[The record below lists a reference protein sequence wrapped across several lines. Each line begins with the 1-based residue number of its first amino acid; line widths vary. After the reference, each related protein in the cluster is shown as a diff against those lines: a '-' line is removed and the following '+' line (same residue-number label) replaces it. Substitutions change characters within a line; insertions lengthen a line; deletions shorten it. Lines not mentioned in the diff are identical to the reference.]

1 VPPGVQPLPSWPEGF
16 MRSWYSAAIQFPQTV
31 VVTPSLVHIEAGV
44 ADKEGM
50 KRPEQTDIFDFSKE

>member
-1 VPPGVQPLPSWPEGF
+1 